1 MLEDTT
7 TVALNKRKEILRFAE
22 WFLDAMSERC
32 MKKCGGSL
40 PAFHYPVFRK
50 FLKYR
55 VKREFR
61 VYEECLR
68 LASVLSEV
76 QCSVS
81 ETDIDDLIRESIHLD
96 NKLKSDIVLLPVRV
110 HFDYDHILLFR
121 KKRIG
126 KQVDL
131 FKRLLSVDDPVDYHD
146 MVRKAMSPEEF
157 LSRNNELVELYAEE
171 AFVINSSLTSPV
183 NVDSEA
189 IAQKM
194 YCSMLDVG
202 IILNNEI
209 DGTIYAVPH
218 KQGS

>member
-1 MLEDTT
+1 MIQDTIP
-7 TVALNKRKEILRFAE
+7 VALNKKKEILRFAE
-22 WFLDAMSERC
+22 WFLDAMAERC
-32 MKKCGGSL
+32 MKECGGSL

-61 VYEECLR
+61 VYEECIR
-68 LASVLSEV
+68 LASVLSEL

-131 FKRLLSVDDPVDYHD
+131 FKMMQALTLKLALHSQRWDISIILPANWPKLAGGHLNTLAISMRINWNGTGVPGPVKRLL
-146 MVRKAMSPEEF
+146 
-157 LSRNNELVELYAEE
+157 
-171 AFVINSSLTSPV
+171 
-183 NVDSEA
+183 
-189 IAQKM
+189 
-194 YCSMLDVG
+194 
-202 IILNNEI
+202 
-209 DGTIYAVPH
+209 
-218 KQGS
+218 